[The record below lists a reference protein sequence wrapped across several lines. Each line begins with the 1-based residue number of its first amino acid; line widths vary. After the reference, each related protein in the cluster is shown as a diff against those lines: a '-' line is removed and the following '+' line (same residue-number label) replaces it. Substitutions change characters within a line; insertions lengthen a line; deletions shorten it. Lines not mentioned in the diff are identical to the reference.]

1 MPERPSKVR
10 DRTACAPGRPEPG
23 RLPAGQPAVRAAGAA
38 VRDRPSASGAVLESL
53 GRVDRGPLLA
63 VGAAIALYIWLS
75 VLEPDALSYNGLSL
89 TLSTTM
95 PLIFVALSQMIF
107 ISLGDLDLGNGYS
120 VGLAN
125 VVGALILPRHPWL
138 GLGALALIVVAYAGM
153 GALVQWRALPAIIV
167 TLGASFVWL
176 GLSLI
181 VAPSPGGSSP
191 GWLTSA
197 ANWNPPGLPLPLL
210 VALVVAIAG
219 TLVVVRTRPGVILRA
234 TGSNPAAAR
243 AYGISIGTVRVLAYT
258 AAGLAVVIGGL
269 LLTGLTQSGDANAS
283 GDFTLL
289 SVAAVILGGGEFRGG
304 RTPVIGAVFGAL
316 ALSLVSPVLSAL
328 NVPSNYQTGAV
339 GVVLVLVIAGRRL
352 LQR

>member
-1 MPERPSKVR
+1 MSERLAKVR
-10 DRTACAPGRPEPG
+10 DRSSGRPAAPEPPRGPAG
-23 RLPAGQPAVRAAGAA
+23 RLAVAGLPGGSAAG
-38 VRDRPSASGAVLESL
+38 SALVQGI

-63 VGAAIALYIWLS
+63 VGAAVALYIWLS
-75 VLEPDALSYNGLSL
+75 VLEPDALSYNGLTL
-89 TLSTTM
+89 TLSSTM
-95 PLIFVALSQMIF
+95 PLMFVAIAQMIF

-120 VGLAN
+120 VALAN
-125 VVGALILPRHPWL
+125 VVSAIIMPRHPLL
-138 GLGALALIVVAYAGM
+138 GLGALALIVAAYAGM

-191 GWLTSA
+191 AWLTSV
-197 ANWNPPGLPLPLL
+197 ANWNPPGIPLPLL
-210 VALVVAIAG
+210 VALIVAILG
-219 TLVVVRTRPGVILRA
+219 TLVAARTRAGVMLRA
-234 TGSNPAAAR
+234 AGSNPNAAR
-243 AYGISIGTVRVLAYT
+243 AFGIPIGVVRVLAYT
-258 AAGLAVVIGGL
+258 AAGLSIVIGGL

-283 GDFTLL
+283 ADFTLM

-304 RTPVIGAVFGAL
+304 RTPVIGAVCGAL
-316 ALSLVSPVLSAL
+316 ALTLVSPVLSAL

>member
-1 MPERPSKVR
+1 VR
-10 DRTACAPGRPEPG
+10 DRVALTRGPAPG
-23 RLPAGQPAVRAAGAA
+23 GALLA
-38 VRDRPSASGAVLESL
+38 SL

-63 VGAAIALYIWLS
+63 VGAAVALYTWLS
-75 VLEPDALSYNGLSL
+75 VLEPDALSYNGLTL
-89 TLSTTM
+89 TLASTM
-95 PLIFVALSQMIF
+95 PLMFVALSQMIL

-125 VVGALILPRHPWL
+125 VVSAIIMPQHPWL
-138 GLGALALIVVAYAGM
+138 GGAALAAIVAAYAGM

-191 GWLTSA
+191 AWLSDA
-197 ANWNPPGLPLPLL
+197 ANWNPPGIPLPLL

-219 TLVVVRTRPGVILRA
+219 SLVVVRTRAGVMLRA
-234 TGSNPAAAR
+234 TGSNPSAAR
-243 AYGISIGTVRVLAYT
+243 AYGVSVPLVRVLGYT
-258 AAGLAVVIGGL
+258 AAGVSIVIGGL

-283 GDFTLL
+283 GDFNLL
-289 SVAAVILGGGEFRGG
+289 SIAAVILGGAEFRGG
-304 RTPVIGAVFGAL
+304 RTPVIGAVCGAL
-316 ALSLVSPVLSAL
+316 ALTLVSPVLSAL